1 MDSLTIGP
9 DTGTLTLHTGVEG
22 KAAKMGHALTVG
34 LSDWAAEV
42 TLEQGAPTSVTLR
55 AGLASFEVQRG
66 EGGVKP
72 LSDKDKRTIRDS
84 ALGSLA
90 ADKHPDVTFT
100 STAVQPRDGGWS
112 IDGQLT
118 VAGVARPTRIDVDL
132 ADAGDMLSLSALV
145 PVVQTEHGVKPY
157 SAMMGALKLRDRVDV
172 RVAATVP
179 RP

>member
-1 MDSLTIGP
+1 MSSGPMDSLAIGP
-9 DTGTLTLHTGVEG
+9 ATGTLTLHTGVEG
-22 KAAKMGHALTVG
+22 KAAKMGHALTIG
-34 LSDWAAEV
+34 LSDWAVEV

-84 ALGSLA
+84 ALNSLS
-90 ADKHPDVTFT
+90 ADKHPDVTFA

-118 VAGVARPTRIDVDL
+118 VAAQAHL
-132 ADAGDMLSLSALV
+132 
-145 PVVQTEHGVKPY
+145 
-157 SAMMGALKLRDRVDV
+157 
-172 RVAATVP
+172 
-179 RP
+179 

>member
-9 DTGTLTLHTGVEG
+9 ATGTLTLHTGVEG
-22 KAAKMGHALTVG
+22 KAAKMGHALTIG

-84 ALGSLA
+84 ALDSLS
-90 ADKHPDVTFT
+90 ADKHPDVTFA

-112 IDGQLT
+112 VDGQLT
-118 VAGVARPTRIDVDL
+118 VAGVARPARIDVDL
-132 ADAGDMLSLSALV
+132 ADAGDLVSLSALV

>member
-1 MDSLTIGP
+1 MDSLAIGP
-9 DTGTLTLHTGVEG
+9 ATGTLTLHTGVEG
-22 KAAKMGHALTVG
+22 KAAKMGHALTIG

-84 ALGSLA
+84 ALNSLS
-90 ADKHPDVTFT
+90 ADKHPDVTFA

-118 VAGVARPTRIDVDL
+118 VAGVPRPARIDVDL
-132 ADAGDMLSLSALV
+132 ADAGDLVSLSALV